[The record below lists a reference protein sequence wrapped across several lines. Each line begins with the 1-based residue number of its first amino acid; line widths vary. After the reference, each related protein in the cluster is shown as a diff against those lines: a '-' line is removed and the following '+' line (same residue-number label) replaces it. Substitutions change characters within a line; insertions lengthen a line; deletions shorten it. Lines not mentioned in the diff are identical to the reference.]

1 MTAVQSDRQV
11 ITQAPTAEPLS
22 SRAKRAVPLMVGGL
36 LILVLL
42 QPVGSL
48 PLRGWVPV
56 LTGLSY
62 IVAGL
67 LSGKRG
73 ALLGPGVV
81 LTAWGLAPMT
91 VQYAETDFAGMFY
104 LCLGAGLL
112 IAALLAQRG
121 WYRITPMSL
130 ALPVLF
136 IGGTMYVSSLVNDG
150 LTSVLAALLIG
161 WGAWELRPQ
170 RDDAAQTVNA

>member
-1 MTAVQSDRQV
+1 MTTVETRRASATR
-11 ITQAPTAEPLS
+11 TGGPEPLS
-22 SRAKRAVPLMVGGL
+22 SRARRSVPLMVGGL
-36 LILVLL
+36 LVLVLL

-48 PLRGWVPV
+48 PTRGWVPV
-56 LTGLSY
+56 LTGLAY

-73 ALLGPGVV
+73 VLLGPGIV
-81 LTAWGLAPMT
+81 LAAWGIAPMT
-91 VQYAETDFAGMFY
+91 VQYGETEFAGMFY

-112 IAALLAQRG
+112 VAALLAQRG
-121 WYRITPMSL
+121 WYRITAMSL

-136 IGGTMYVSSLVNDG
+136 IGGTMYVSSIVDDA
-150 LTSVLAALLIG
+150 LTTVLAVLLIG

-170 RDDAAQTVNA
+170 QSDEPAHVA

>member
-1 MTAVQSDRQV
+1 MTTVESRSASTTNEGSQESM
-11 ITQAPTAEPLS
+11 S
-22 SRAKRAVPLMVGGL
+22 SRAKRGVPLMVGGL
-36 LILVLL
+36 LVLVLL

-48 PLRGWVPV
+48 PTRGWVPV
-56 LTGLSY
+56 LTGLAY

-73 ALLGPGVV
+73 VLLGPGVV
-81 LTAWGLAPMT
+81 LAGWGLAPMT
-91 VQYAETDFAGMFY
+91 VQYADTQFAGMFY

-112 IAALLAQRG
+112 VAALLAQRG

-136 IGGTMYVSSLVNDG
+136 IGGTMYVSSLVDSA
-150 LTSVLAALLIG
+150 LTTVLAVLLIG

-170 RDDAAQTVNA
+170 QVDEPAHAA